1 MEYYVVDK
9 CDKTCESYKLDIY
22 SGRNSKVG
30 AILWPTRYSEKCT
43 KIYSTIDF
51 ANPVIHTLYDK
62 EFECRKNKMQDNFR
76 RLYVKDINISPYI
89 VGRYS
94 TYKEYSQTS
103 DITYTHDKPL
113 LKYYPKIVLSYT
125 IATAPRCR
133 PSECYEVNVDDKE
146 CIYSFKPDIFEDNIE
161 LHFTAHQEKN
171 VTFSDKKSEK
181 GRLKYTIDTRL
192 SGSSRIIF
200 NGEKYVFDSD
210 NIKALY
216 CLYKTTNMYNEISW
230 TFICIATL
238 QNIEKPT
245 VTKVTEE
252 QFKSLDK
259 HDADIV
265 ICKDKTFLMKGTTN
279 NNFIVNYSHESPS
292 DLKRYVNIDYPEC
305 YLSTCRNCSNC
316 YDCEYC
322 LNCNN
327 CEFSKSCVN
336 CNTCTNCLNAFYCDN
351 GIDIFNK
358 SDISNTNTFKSND
371 YKYNDV
377 DIYTKY
383 VAQFNTKTTKSNKKM
398 YVAIIATA
406 VVTTLSIMGYI
417 FLK

>member
-9 CDKTCESYKLDIY
+9 CIKTCESYKLDIY

-30 AILWPTRYSEKCT
+30 AKLNPTQCTEKDT
-43 KIYSTIDF
+43 EKYSTIDF

-62 EFECRKNKMQDNFR
+62 EFECRKNKMQDDFDT
-76 RLYVKDINISPYI
+76 LYVKDINISPYI
-89 VGRYS
+89 VGRYFTHNEIS
-94 TYKEYSQTS
+94 RSNDTV
-103 DITYTHDKPL
+103 YTCDVPL
-113 LKYYPKIVLSYT
+113 LKKCPKIVLSYT

-133 PSECYEVNVDDKE
+133 PSECYEVKVDDKE
-146 CIYSFKPDIFEDNIE
+146 CNHSITHDNLKGYIH
-161 LHFTAHQEKN
+161 LCLTAHKEKN
-171 VTFSDKKSEK
+171 VTFFDKKSEK

-192 SGSSRIIF
+192 TGMSEIIF
-200 NGEKYVFDSD
+200 NDEHYLFDTD
-210 NIKALY
+210 NIEKIY

-230 TFICIATL
+230 TFICIAKLSNLRITT
-238 QNIEKPT
+238 IKR
-245 VTKVTEE
+245 VSEE

-259 HDADIV
+259 HNADIV
-265 ICKDKTFLMKGTTN
+265 ICKDQTFLMKGTTN
-279 NNFIVNYSHESPS
+279 NNFIVDYSHKSQSE
-292 DLKRYVNIDYPEC
+292 LKRYFNNYYPEY

-316 YDCEYC
+316 YNCEYC

-336 CNTCTNCLNAFYCDN
+336 CDTCTNCLNAFYCNN
-351 GIDIFNK
+351 GICLFNK
-358 SDISNTNTFKSND
+358 SDISSANTYKSND
-371 YKYNDV
+371 YEHNDV
-377 DIYTKY
+377 DIYSKY
-383 VAQFNTKTTKSNKKM
+383 VARFNTKTTKSNKKM